1 MSGEQRTDGAGAGTI
16 VLAFL
21 AGALVGAAGALLLAP
36 RSGAATRAQLAGA
49 AGSAR
54 DRGRRVREAARAAA
68 AAAQAAFEQ
77 AMRQEEGAPPELDEA
92 KPRPVPARG
101 A

>member
-1 MSGEQRTDGAGAGTI
+1 MSGEQRTEGAGAGAF

-36 RSGAATRAQLAGA
+36 RSGVEARARLAGA

-54 DRGRRVREAARAAA
+54 DRGRRIREAARAAA
-68 AAAQAAFEQ
+68 AAAQAAIEE
-77 AMRQEEGAPPELDEA
+77 AMRQEEGGSPEAGEEQA
-92 KPRPVPARG
+92 RPVAARH

>member
-1 MSGEQRTDGAGAGTI
+1 
-16 VLAFL
+16 
-21 AGALVGAAGALLLAP
+21 VGAAGALLLAP

-54 DRGRRVREAARAAA
+54 DQGRRVREAARAAA

-77 AMRQEEGAPPELDEA
+77 AMRQEEGAPGEPDEA
-92 KPRPVPARG
+92 KPRPVPARS

>member
-36 RSGAATRAQLAGA
+36 RSGAARAQLAGA

-54 DRGRRVREAARAAA
+54 DRGRRVREAARPAAA
-68 AAAQAAFEQ
+68 PAQAAFEQ

>member
-1 MSGEQRTDGAGAGTI
+1 MSGERTGGAGAGTI
-16 VLAFL
+16 ALAFL

-54 DRGRRVREAARAAA
+54 DQGRRVREAARAAA

-77 AMRQEEGAPPELDEA
+77 AMRQEEGAPGEPDEA
-92 KPRPVPARG
+92 KPRPVPARS